1 MADNT
6 TMDINNTD
14 DEIIRKAK
22 SSLIGTTGYD
32 PDAHT
37 LLDYANIQKNTV
49 ENASTLSTPI
59 DLTGTSFNGSQ
70 KDIEL
75 MNKYGGAEA
84 LDQKGI
90 IAQHEADEKAK
101 KQSTGEKVFN
111 NIARGVF
118 DAGTAYVNGTLGLA
132 AGMGQV
138 LINSLDPNKHGSEIT
153 RGLWDNSISRLT
165 SAADEWVAN
174 KLPVYKTQEELDH
187 PISSM
192 FSANG
197 ASEFLGMLIGLH
209 GYGGAARTMAKE
221 FSSMPNLVGGAISSA
236 ISAQAFAGGDAL
248 NSANNWEKLQT
259 QQFTDETNARLQE
272 LSDEF
277 DNTTDDRRRMEIANE
292 AAEIRATI
300 PDNLQK
306 IKSNSTGVGDIAYG
320 LEMGIMSVGS
330 LAGLGKSLVRGF
342 STDQTALK
350 AIGKPVGASSD
361 MHELL
366 THDMSRGIPNNKFIG
381 KISKDAEGNDVFYL
395 SNMEGTPWYKAPASG
410 EKADE
415 LVEVKEDVYNDF
427 QIRAARDP
435 KLAEK
440 AATARYS
447 TWNDA
452 DKFINGA
459 KSRAEELQSE
469 VNYLDAAGKKDY
481 VRAGSGAEKDAYT
494 TELEKK
500 IDELDKEHARLT
512 PGDVDAQ
519 KKIEDELKQEKAS
532 LAKPTVT
539 NTKGGEIKLVGKT
552 EELKNLK
559 QQEQELQSRLDAV
572 KQNKANAEEAANP
585 VIENTQNSIKKSKD
599 NLTSQYQEDLD
610 KVNEA
615 MDSDEE
621 LKTIREQNSALRE
634 KINQHI
640 QHAGEKSTIIKNPE
654 IKYSDEF
661 AGKSEEQIES
671 ELDSSSMEKE
681 LKDCH
686 EKNTTLQTKGKTL
699 NKHSQEY
706 KNIQKQIKE
715 NNQKIKKLED
725 SLENNKTKIDHFNEF
740 KESRKAQ
747 TTSLQN
753 QLDDL
758 HNQEAE
764 RLKTLQQKVD
774 EAKSK
779 LDNIKSENPNLSTSA
794 EEQELQNKI
803 NELQKKQKELSD
815 SQAGFDTEI
824 SETTNA
830 QNLNQEEQAR
840 LNSLQKDFDDMKKIT
855 DRNAR
860 AERVDALKTKYED
873 ELSHHTQKQL
883 KGYYKI
889 AKNEDG
895 TFKFNED
902 GTLALE
908 TAKPISDVDYYK
920 QMHKN
925 LPKENPFAIDMA
937 DRWKQAQVEYSRFG
951 TPERKI
957 SIDENLNAA
966 TKRTKFGKVMT
977 VLRNPISQ
985 TIMMPSL
992 SLAQTYAGAVME
1004 SDLELWRSNY
1014 KNQKNIDDLD
1024 DKFSQFWSS
1033 QFANGDVDKS
1043 LAGINDYYDEQEEK
1057 AQEDFK
1063 ETQDALKQK
1072 FMDSYN
1078 NDLQAIYD
1086 NENERGKRIR
1096 SDKFD
1101 LAVRDLKQY
1110 YIDNYA
1116 FNPETKD
1123 FQYAISPD
1131 GQIENSSYAIIE
1143 RKQKEI
1149 EKNRKLAIKKFNT
1162 YNSQR
1167 QKAMSKMRTGN
1178 IYFNDNVSKQMSNE
1192 MSNPELLKSALTG
1205 AIMGFGITPHIRFGK
1220 TAEGESRFYFDT
1232 AFKKGKQYQEE
1243 MDKDNEVAKMINNYT
1258 QQPGFQA
1265 QIKAMARHA
1274 AYDKAMDYAARS
1286 GDEFSYESAYD
1297 SSMAALV
1304 EGFAR
1309 AGQLDRLKNYVK
1321 LQVGDI
1327 NDSSFTEEDFKAFKD
1342 LTKRNQD
1349 EKPKDSNG
1357 TPFYS
1362 EYDNATF
1369 DEIKDKVLGYK
1380 KAMLSTIN
1388 DYEKSRRMIELSTAG
1403 KLDAE
1408 SEAELTWLDVKNK
1421 QWRHREE
1428 NEAEI
1433 IRGHIQMLRDKTT
1446 ERLTKL
1452 SQQIADVQ
1460 LRKKVLES
1468 EKPDQVNI
1476 DVLAKEQDR
1485 LKGERDKL
1493 QAEKD
1498 EQDKI
1503 ISNSEA
1509 QIKKFDKLIQKINI
1523 DPTKASAKDI
1533 TDAFNKYISDAN
1545 TAGKSIKTDLVS
1557 QANTLIKIIE
1567 TKNKAQ
1573 QQSNNFAD
1581 QIEEHNKSL
1590 SEYSQ
1595 NIYKGKEA
1603 NVKRVAIDNDI
1614 DKFHLQKL
1622 QDEAKNL
1629 QDFIN
1634 SYNELID
1641 SRGSK
1646 IIDIL
1651 SNPENITKIGKKYE
1665 ENFPADNTDDG
1676 SITAKEANKSLRKFA
1691 QYDSAR
1697 KDYMEKKR
1705 EILSKFVSNGENI
1718 KAASIKDEIPESVKD
1733 QAKKLESYNDYSSFA
1748 KELDAITDDNT
1759 LEQIQTLISI
1769 NGNEKAINNFRQ
1781 YADRRAL
1788 QDMVNTK
1795 IDALEEPDED
1805 KAMLKQ
1811 YVNDLLYANDLNHIS
1826 NTSSDFMKAFEKA
1839 HKDDDNAVAMTP
1851 RAIKLITSTIQENM
1865 AKRPSRLTD
1874 SEIRNISEDA
1884 ADVIKDAEISEQT
1897 YESMAASYNTDHAND
1912 ASTVHMTPEIMKS
1925 VVSGMTN
1932 EAGRM
1937 AINVIKTEG
1946 LKIEDPDSSNPDPDV
1961 TIDTL
1966 DAQKQSEAIDR
1977 VVEKINEEIEKRLDK
1992 EKIND
1997 EKTRQTISEL
2007 ASQAATKA
2015 AKNAISIRIEDL
2027 DKVNDPKRKDI
2038 ESHNANELESH
2049 KVTEEGGQYHFLQ
2062 SAIPEFE
2069 LPTQWSKDWIPS
2081 VRTEDLGDYLSD
2093 IGNPNPNAYVDEG
2106 HVHDGDEVLF
2116 MIDPAFE
2123 AKKTGNNKEKT
2134 IFTCVKDSTGAIHI
2148 IGCLHENDKTKGK
2161 DGKTPVSRYD
2171 GLRDLRKK
2179 IIDDYTEQAKENGVR
2194 KDGQWVNDRYYSTMT
2209 TKAHIIDG
2217 VLRHT
2222 EQPRVINE
2230 EDVSRDNTTLAVV
2243 FRGEDV
2249 SENSIVGEDQPLTD
2263 GIYIATKSPDNSD
2276 NVFHFAYVEGRKVSD
2291 LKNENKLD
2299 DVDFQLPTNS
2309 EGYLYEPT
2317 FKESKNLYLAV
2328 KKAFYFRH
2336 GDFDIRT
2343 YGLHSN
2349 GDPVGYRVVYLDHK
2363 TGKMEHIDLENG
2375 SQEVAKMKE
2384 IIFNAL
2390 EACDAR
2396 MKIDSKRIKT
2406 ANAHE
2411 YLKELAGK
2419 GLIVS
2424 DIVDDR
2430 IVDRRVIMDYYD
2442 KDNDKFTD
2450 ANYGDRS
2457 IKIREINKKAAE
2469 EIRQQGKAKTVELD
2483 GHTFTLSNN
2492 GWVND
2497 EGNIITPIESK
2508 ETLQRLSAIVRNPNP
2523 DGMFYDEF
2531 TGKVLD
2537 GKKGTFLGMKE
2548 QGDYMASHPKEFPD
2562 FVFGDDAKDAME
2574 SYSDANSTS
2583 PNHVKTRANETEDKK
2598 NYTIVV
2604 NGKEEKADRL
2614 HTVIEEQS
2622 SESKFSGN
2630 DHTSFG
2636 SNIDDACRNYFS
2648 NGKLEAPAVKPDYV
2662 TDQAWEKIFSQK
2674 GPIAQLKQRM
2684 LNNGETFYTSSIV
2697 MSHAKNSGFVA
2708 GEIDILVKTKSGA
2721 IKIYDIKTIGKKEG
2735 SKETV
2740 AAKLSHKYNGSNRSV
2755 LDNYTLQISGYKYMA
2770 DHDNTGMYNGKKVF
2784 ISGIEL
2790 VPFYT
2795 TWKDGKVTDV
2805 NLEENIPIQY
2815 NDEIESMI
2823 NGSDV
2828 SLGRPVF
2835 AEEAPAE
2842 RTIPDDIPAE
2852 LTEFANNAIFDSMTQ
2867 KVNFPQVNVKP
2878 SEISTGSVEPPK
2890 APFRLRKIFKLR
2902 DLAEQEEFGWLKE
2915 ALPQV
2920 SHISWEDLEKQFQ
2933 NVAVLGPKQWGAFVN
2948 NVIVLA
2954 NDAAYGTTYHEAFHA
2969 VFRTMMDKDERKD
2982 ILDEARETY
2991 AKKGMT
2997 NLEVEEELAEDFR
3010 KFQENQMAK
3019 KKLEQIKNSDKN
3031 CVVKFFESLK
3041 VWMHTCRKHGDKVN
3055 KLFSDISDGKY
3066 ASKTMK
3072 IEDEDRRDAKNLSQE
3087 TIDIMTK
3094 KGITEDDIRHIDNHV
3109 LDDLTTCSK

>member
-197 ASEFLGMLIGLH
+197 ASEFLGMLIGLA

-381 KISKDAEGNDVFYL
+381 KIEKDAAGNNVFYL
-395 SNMEGTPWYKAPASG
+395 SNMEGTPWYEAPV
-410 EKADE
+410 ADE
-415 LVEVKEDVYNDF
+415 EAAKLVKVNEDVYNDF

-447 TWNDA
+447 ALGD
-452 DKFINGA
+452 DKQKYINAA

-500 IDELDKEHARLT
+500 ISELDKEHARLT
-512 PGDVDAQ
+512 PGDTDAQ
-519 KKIEDELKQEKAS
+519 KKIEEELAQEKAN
-532 LAKPTVT
+532 LAKTTVT
-539 NTKGGEIKLVGKT
+539 NTKGGEINLVGKT
-552 EELKNLK
+552 DELEKLQQQEKELQDKLNEIQKTKTEKVSAIRESGIKPLQQDVDTYKQTLQISYKQELEEAKEAINSNKELQELKNKKEQLSKLK
-559 QQEQELQSRLDAV
+559 EGDKIIEDPEVEGSKEFASKTENEVQSEIDKKKNDIQSKIDKVTKEKNDAYELYQANHNDSFSKVKLDE
-572 KQNKANAEEAANP
+572 KTKE
-585 VIENTQNSIKKSKD
+585 
-599 NLTSQYQEDLD
+599 LEDLEKQLAPITGVEKRFEIFKKNKKARMGLLD
-610 KVNEA
+610 DQIAEIEKKEASLRDPLEQKV
-615 MDSDEE
+615 
-621 LKTIREQNSALRE
+621 
-634 KINQHI
+634 
-640 QHAGEKSTIIKNPE
+640 
-654 IKYSDEF
+654 
-661 AGKSEEQIES
+661 
-671 ELDSSSMEKE
+671 
-681 LKDCH
+681 KDVQA
-686 EKNTTLQTKGKTL
+686 K
-699 NKHSQEY
+699 
-706 KNIQKQIKE
+706 
-715 NNQKIKKLED
+715 
-725 SLENNKTKIDHFNEF
+725 
-740 KESRKAQ
+740 
-747 TTSLQN
+747 
-753 QLDDL
+753 LDDL
-758 HNQEAE
+758 ESKNP
-764 RLKTLQQKVD
+764 TLT
-774 EAKSK
+774 AS
-779 LDNIKSENPNLSTSA
+779 SE

-803 NELQKKQKELSD
+803 QKLRAQKQKLADTIKES
-815 SQAGFDTEI
+815 DTEI
-824 SETTNA
+824 GKTTNA
-830 QNLNQEEQAR
+830 QTLNQEEQAR
-840 LNSLQKDFDDMKKIT
+840 LNSLQKDFEDMKKIT
-855 DRNAR
+855 DRGVR
-860 AERVDALKTKYED
+860 ADRVSALKEKYEN
-873 ELSHHTQKQL
+873 ELKNHAQKQL

-902 GTLALE
+902 GTLALDTTE
-908 TAKPISDVDYYK
+908 NGYLSDADYYK
-920 QMHKN
+920 QMNNN

-951 TPERKI
+951 TPERKV

-966 TKRTKFGKVMT
+966 TERTKFGKVMT

-1646 IIDIL
+1646 ITDIL

-2497 EGNIITPIESK
+2497 EGDIITPIESK

-2697 MSHAKNSGFVA
+2697 ISHAKNSGFVA

>member
-197 ASEFLGMLIGLH
+197 ASEFLGMLIGLA

-381 KISKDAEGNDVFYL
+381 KIEKDAAGNNVFYL
-395 SNMEGTPWYKAPASG
+395 SNMEGTPWYEAPVV
-410 EKADE
+410 DE
-415 LVEVKEDVYNDF
+415 EAAKLVKVNEDVYNDF

-440 AATARYS
+440 AATTRYS
-447 TWNDA
+447 ALGD
-452 DKFINGA
+452 DKQKYINAA

-500 IDELDKEHARLT
+500 ISELDKEHARLT
-512 PGDVDAQ
+512 PGDTDAQ
-519 KKIEDELKQEKAS
+519 KKIEEELAQEKAN
-532 LAKPTVT
+532 LAKTTVT
-539 NTKGGEIKLVGKT
+539 NTKGGEINLVGKT
-552 EELKNLK
+552 DELEKLQQQEKELQDKLNEIQKTKTEKVSAIRESGIKPLQQDVDTYKQTLQISYKQELEEAKEAINSNKELQELKNKKEQLSKLK
-559 QQEQELQSRLDAV
+559 EGDKIIEDPEVEGSKEFASKTENEVQSEIDKKKNDIQSKIYKVTKEKNDAHKLYQANHNDSFSKVKFDEKTNEL
-572 KQNKANAEEAANP
+572 
-585 VIENTQNSIKKSKD
+585 
-599 NLTSQYQEDLD
+599 EDLEKQLAPITGVEKRFEIFKKNKKARMGLLD
-610 KVNEA
+610 DQIAEIEKKEASLRDPLEQKV
-615 MDSDEE
+615 
-621 LKTIREQNSALRE
+621 
-634 KINQHI
+634 
-640 QHAGEKSTIIKNPE
+640 
-654 IKYSDEF
+654 
-661 AGKSEEQIES
+661 
-671 ELDSSSMEKE
+671 
-681 LKDCH
+681 KDVQA
-686 EKNTTLQTKGKTL
+686 K
-699 NKHSQEY
+699 
-706 KNIQKQIKE
+706 
-715 NNQKIKKLED
+715 
-725 SLENNKTKIDHFNEF
+725 
-740 KESRKAQ
+740 
-747 TTSLQN
+747 
-753 QLDDL
+753 LDDL
-758 HNQEAE
+758 ESKNP
-764 RLKTLQQKVD
+764 TLT
-774 EAKSK
+774 AS
-779 LDNIKSENPNLSTSA
+779 SE

-803 NELQKKQKELSD
+803 QKLRAQKQKLADTIKES
-815 SQAGFDTEI
+815 DTEI
-824 SETTNA
+824 GKTTNA
-830 QNLNQEEQAR
+830 QTLNQEEQAR

-920 QMHKN
+920 QMHEN

-951 TPERKI
+951 TSERKI

-1033 QFANGDVDKS
+1033 QFSNGDVDKS

-1167 QKAMSKMRTGN
+1167 QKAMSKIRTGN

-1468 EKPDQVNI
+1468 EKPDHVNT
-1476 DVLAKEQDR
+1476 DVLEKEQNR
-1485 LKGERDKL
+1485 LEGERDKL
-1493 QAEKD
+1493 QAEKNA
-1498 EQDKI
+1498 QDKI
-1503 ISNSEA
+1503 ISDA
-1509 QIKKFDKLIQKINI
+1509 KK
-1523 DPTKASAKDI
+1523 
-1533 TDAFNKYISDAN
+1533 
-1545 TAGKSIKTDLVS
+1545 VV
-1557 QANTLIKIIE
+1557 
-1567 TKNKAQ
+1567 
-1573 QQSNNFAD
+1573 
-1581 QIEEHNKSL
+1581 EHNKIKKLLDKIGVKNFFDEDVSNTNNIIEASKTNPNIKLTTKEAENLDKLTEILYKVNNARIQGDVLAGEIAKRGNSL
-1590 SEYSQ
+1590 NE
-1595 NIYKGKEA
+1595 YKGNIEEGKAA
-1603 NVKRVAIDNDI
+1603 NVKRVAIENDI

-1622 QDEAKNL
+1622 QDEAKSL

-1646 IIDIL
+1646 IVDIL

-1691 QYDSAR
+1691 QYDSVR

-1718 KAASIKDEIPESVKD
+1718 KAASIKDEIPEDVKD
-1733 QAKKLESYNDYSSFA
+1733 RAKKLESYNDYSSFA

-1788 QDMVNTK
+1788 QDMINTK
-1795 IDALEEPDED
+1795 IDTLEEPDED

-1874 SEIRNISEDA
+1874 SEIQNISEDA
-1884 ADVIKDAEISEQT
+1884 ADVIKDAELSEQT
-1897 YESMAASYNTDHAND
+1897 YETMADSYNEDHAND

-1966 DAQKQSEAIDR
+1966 DTQKQSEAIDR
-1977 VVEKINEEIEKRLDK
+1977 VVERINEEIEKRLDK

-2069 LPTQWSKDWIPS
+2069 LPTQWTKDWIPS

-2123 AKKTGNNKEKT
+2123 AKKTGKNKEKT
-2134 IFTCVKDSTGAIHI
+2134 IFTCVKDSSGAIHI
-2148 IGCLHENDKTKGK
+2148 IGCLHENDKIKGK

-2171 GLRDLRKK
+2171 GLMDLRKK

-2194 KDGQWVNDRYYSTMT
+2194 KDGQWVDDRYYSTMT

-2222 EQPRVINE
+2222 EHPRVIKE
-2230 EDVSRDNTTLAVV
+2230 EDVSRENTTLAVV
-2243 FRGEDV
+2243 FRGEDI
-2249 SENSIVGEDQPLTD
+2249 SKNSIVGEDQPLTD
-2263 GIYIATKSPDNSD
+2263 GIYIATKSPDKLD
-2276 NVFHFAYVEGRKVSD
+2276 NVSHFAYVEGRKVSD
-2291 LKNENKLD
+2291 LKAEDRLD

-2309 EGYLYEPT
+2309 EGYLYAPT

-2328 KKAFYFRH
+2328 KKAFYFRP

-2349 GDPVGYRVVYLDHK
+2349 GEPAGYRVIYLDHK

-2375 SQEVAKMKE
+2375 SQDVDQMKK
-2384 IIFNAL
+2384 IIFDAL
-2390 EACDAR
+2390 DACDAK
-2396 MKIDSKRIKT
+2396 MKIDSKRIKSED
-2406 ANAHE
+2406 AHE
-2411 YLKELAGK
+2411 YLKELARK

-2442 KDNDKFTD
+2442 KDSDKFAD

-2508 ETLQRLSAIVRNPNP
+2508 ETMQRLSAIVRNPNP

-2574 SYSDANSTS
+2574 SYSDANSAS

-2674 GPIAQLKQRM
+2674 GPIAQLEQRM
-2684 LNNGETFYTSSIV
+2684 KNNGETFYTSSIV

-2740 AAKLSHKYNGSNRSV
+2740 TAKLSHKYNGSNRSV

-2828 SLGRPVF
+2828 SLGRPVY

-2878 SEISTGSVEPPK
+2878 SEISTRSVEPPK

-2920 SHISWEDLEKQFQ
+2920 SHISWEDFEKQFQ

-2982 ILDEARETY
+2982 ILNEARETY

-3041 VWMHTCRKHGDKVN
+3041 VWMHTCRKHGNKVN

-3072 IEDEDRRDAKNLSQE
+3072 IEDEDRKDAKNLSQE
-3087 TIDIMTK
+3087 TIDMMTK

>member
-1 MADNT
+1 
-6 TMDINNTD
+6 
-14 DEIIRKAK
+14 
-22 SSLIGTTGYD
+22 
-32 PDAHT
+32 
-37 LLDYANIQKNTV
+37 
-49 ENASTLSTPI
+49 
-59 DLTGTSFNGSQ
+59 
-70 KDIEL
+70 
-75 MNKYGGAEA
+75 
-84 LDQKGI
+84 
-90 IAQHEADEKAK
+90 
-101 KQSTGEKVFN
+101 
-111 NIARGVF
+111 
-118 DAGTAYVNGTLGLA
+118 
-132 AGMGQV
+132 
-138 LINSLDPNKHGSEIT
+138 
-153 RGLWDNSISRLT
+153 
-165 SAADEWVAN
+165 
-174 KLPVYKTQEELDH
+174 
-187 PISSM
+187 
-192 FSANG
+192 
-197 ASEFLGMLIGLH
+197 
-209 GYGGAARTMAKE
+209 
-221 FSSMPNLVGGAISSA
+221 
-236 ISAQAFAGGDAL
+236 
-248 NSANNWEKLQT
+248 
-259 QQFTDETNARLQE
+259 
-272 LSDEF
+272 
-277 DNTTDDRRRMEIANE
+277 
-292 AAEIRATI
+292 
-300 PDNLQK
+300 
-306 IKSNSTGVGDIAYG
+306 
-320 LEMGIMSVGS
+320 
-330 LAGLGKSLVRGF
+330 
-342 STDQTALK
+342 
-350 AIGKPVGASSD
+350 
-361 MHELL
+361 
-366 THDMSRGIPNNKFIG
+366 
-381 KISKDAEGNDVFYL
+381 
-395 SNMEGTPWYKAPASG
+395 
-410 EKADE
+410 
-415 LVEVKEDVYNDF
+415 
-427 QIRAARDP
+427 
-435 KLAEK
+435 
-440 AATARYS
+440 
-447 TWNDA
+447 
-452 DKFINGA
+452 
-459 KSRAEELQSE
+459 
-469 VNYLDAAGKKDY
+469 
-481 VRAGSGAEKDAYT
+481 
-494 TELEKK
+494 
-500 IDELDKEHARLT
+500 
-512 PGDVDAQ
+512 
-519 KKIEDELKQEKAS
+519 
-532 LAKPTVT
+532 
-539 NTKGGEIKLVGKT
+539 
-552 EELKNLK
+552 
-559 QQEQELQSRLDAV
+559 
-572 KQNKANAEEAANP
+572 
-585 VIENTQNSIKKSKD
+585 
-599 NLTSQYQEDLD
+599 
-610 KVNEA
+610 
-615 MDSDEE
+615 
-621 LKTIREQNSALRE
+621 
-634 KINQHI
+634 
-640 QHAGEKSTIIKNPE
+640 
-654 IKYSDEF
+654 
-661 AGKSEEQIES
+661 
-671 ELDSSSMEKE
+671 
-681 LKDCH
+681 
-686 EKNTTLQTKGKTL
+686 
-699 NKHSQEY
+699 
-706 KNIQKQIKE
+706 
-715 NNQKIKKLED
+715 
-725 SLENNKTKIDHFNEF
+725 
-740 KESRKAQ
+740 
-747 TTSLQN
+747 
-753 QLDDL
+753 
-758 HNQEAE
+758 
-764 RLKTLQQKVD
+764 
-774 EAKSK
+774 
-779 LDNIKSENPNLSTSA
+779 
-794 EEQELQNKI
+794 
-803 NELQKKQKELSD
+803 
-815 SQAGFDTEI
+815 
-824 SETTNA
+824 
-830 QNLNQEEQAR
+830 
-840 LNSLQKDFDDMKKIT
+840 
-855 DRNAR
+855 
-860 AERVDALKTKYED
+860 
-873 ELSHHTQKQL
+873 
-883 KGYYKI
+883 
-889 AKNEDG
+889 
-895 TFKFNED
+895 
-902 GTLALE
+902 
-908 TAKPISDVDYYK
+908 
-920 QMHKN
+920 
-925 LPKENPFAIDMA
+925 
-937 DRWKQAQVEYSRFG
+937 
-951 TPERKI
+951 
-957 SIDENLNAA
+957 
-966 TKRTKFGKVMT
+966 MT

-1086 NENERGKRIR
+1086 NENKRGKRIR

-1433 IRGHIQMLRDKTT
+1433 VRGHIQMLRDKTT

-1874 SEIRNISEDA
+1874 SEIQNISEDA
-1884 ADVIKDAEISEQT
+1884 ADVIKDAELSEQT
-1897 YESMAASYNTDHAND
+1897 YETMASDYNGTHSND
-1912 ASTVHMTPEIMKS
+1912 ANVVHMTPEMMKS
-1925 VVSGMTN
+1925 VVTGIVN
-1932 EAGRM
+1932 DAGRM
-1937 AINVIKTEG
+1937 AVNVIKTDG
-1946 LKIEDPDSSNPDPDV
+1946 LKIEDPDSSNSDPDV

-1966 DAQKQSEAIDR
+1966 DTQKQSEAIDR
-1977 VVEKINEEIEKRLDK
+1977 VVERINEEIEKRLQK
-1992 EKIND
+1992 EGIYTVD
-1997 EKTRQTISEL
+1997 TQQIISEL

-2038 ESHNANELESH
+2038 ESHNANELELH

-2069 LPTQWSKDWIPS
+2069 LPTQWTKDWIPS

-2123 AKKTGNNKEKT
+2123 AKKTGKNKEKT
-2134 IFTCVKDSTGAIHI
+2134 IFTCVKDSSGAIHI
-2148 IGCLHENDKTKGK
+2148 IGCLHENDKIKGK

-2194 KDGQWVNDRYYSTMT
+2194 KDGQWVDDRYYSTMT

-2222 EQPRVINE
+2222 EHPRVIKE

-2349 GDPVGYRVVYLDHK
+2349 GEPAGYRVIYLDHK

-2622 SESKFSGN
+2622 SESKFNGN

-2740 AAKLSHKYNGSNRSV
+2740 AAKLSHKYNGSNRSA

>member
-197 ASEFLGMLIGLH
+197 ASEFLGMLIGLA

-381 KISKDAEGNDVFYL
+381 KIEKDAAGNNVFYL
-395 SNMEGTPWYKAPASG
+395 SNMEGTPWYEAPV
-410 EKADE
+410 ADE
-415 LVEVKEDVYNDF
+415 EAAKLVKVNEDVYNDF

-447 TWNDA
+447 ALGD
-452 DKFINGA
+452 DKQKYINAA

-500 IDELDKEHARLT
+500 ISELDKEHARLT
-512 PGDVDAQ
+512 PGDTDAQ
-519 KKIEDELKQEKAS
+519 KKIEEELAQEKAN
-532 LAKPTVT
+532 LAKTTVT
-539 NTKGGEIKLVGKT
+539 NTKGGEINLVGKT
-552 EELKNLK
+552 DELEKLQQQEKELQDKLNEIQKTKTEKVSAIRESGIKPLQQDVDTYKQTLQISYKQELEEAKEAINSNKELQELKNKKEQLSKLK
-559 QQEQELQSRLDAV
+559 EGDKIIEDPEVEGSKEFASKTENEVQSEIDKKKNDIQSKIDKVTKEKNDAYNLYQANHNDSFSKVKLDEKTKEL
-572 KQNKANAEEAANP
+572 
-585 VIENTQNSIKKSKD
+585 
-599 NLTSQYQEDLD
+599 EDLEKQLAPITGVEKRFEIFKKNKKARMGLLD
-610 KVNEA
+610 DQIAEIEKKEASLRDPLEQKV
-615 MDSDEE
+615 
-621 LKTIREQNSALRE
+621 
-634 KINQHI
+634 
-640 QHAGEKSTIIKNPE
+640 
-654 IKYSDEF
+654 
-661 AGKSEEQIES
+661 
-671 ELDSSSMEKE
+671 
-681 LKDCH
+681 KDVQA
-686 EKNTTLQTKGKTL
+686 K
-699 NKHSQEY
+699 
-706 KNIQKQIKE
+706 
-715 NNQKIKKLED
+715 
-725 SLENNKTKIDHFNEF
+725 
-740 KESRKAQ
+740 
-747 TTSLQN
+747 
-753 QLDDL
+753 LDDL
-758 HNQEAE
+758 ESKNP
-764 RLKTLQQKVD
+764 TLT
-774 EAKSK
+774 AS
-779 LDNIKSENPNLSTSA
+779 SE

-803 NELQKKQKELSD
+803 QKLRAQKQKLADTIKES
-815 SQAGFDTEI
+815 DTEI
-824 SETTNA
+824 GKTTNA
-830 QNLNQEEQAR
+830 QTLNQEEQAR
-840 LNSLQKDFDDMKKIT
+840 LNSLQKDFEDMKKIT
-855 DRNAR
+855 DRGVR
-860 AERVDALKTKYED
+860 ADRVSALKEKYEN

-920 QMHKN
+920 QMHEN

-1057 AQEDFK
+1057 AQGDFK

-2222 EQPRVINE
+2222 EHPRVINE

-2375 SQEVAKMKE
+2375 SQDVAKMKE

-2442 KDNDKFTD
+2442 KDNDKLTD